1 MSLQCYILSGV
12 SGAGKSTWIQNQPW
26 AKSAD
31 IHSADDFFIQ
41 ENGEYRFDF
50 TLLGQAFDAC
60 LLKFLR
66 GIRNGWH
73 AKEGRNTSLDDMP
86 VQVVDNTNLTTEEI
100 APYYML
106 AKAHGY
112 EVTLINLLVDANVA
126 AKRNVHSVPL
136 TTIKNMLHKMRN
148 RKLPKYWDTLKQES
162 YLWLNDEWTL
172 V

>member
-12 SGAGKSTWIQNQPW
+12 SGAGKSTWIQNQAW
-26 AKSAD
+26 GKNAD
-31 IHSADDFFIQ
+31 IHSADDFFVH
-41 ENGEYRFDF
+41 EDGVYRFDYK
-50 TLLGQAFDAC
+50 LLSQAHDAC

-73 AKEGRNTSLDDMP
+73 ALSKGAPLDDMAI
-86 VQVVDNTNLTTEEI
+86 QVVDNTNLTSEEI

-112 EVTLINLLVDANVA
+112 EVTLVNLLVDAKVA
-126 AKRNVHSVPL
+126 AKRNAHGVPL
-136 TTIKNMLHKMRN
+136 TTIQGMLHRMRN
-148 RKLPKYWDTLKQES
+148 RKLPKHWDTLKQES
-162 YLWLNDEWTL
+162 YMWTDTEWVL